1 MARYSGSGCR
11 RNVFV
16 LWWIMLCF
24 CVLCLCTS
32 LEGIPH
38 DGTIQE
44 EVVTVHLSVTVL
56 IVILAAAG
64 LVFTIVCLVFNFVFR
79 EKT

>member
-1 MARYSGSGCR
+1 MCYNFDFGGCSH
-11 RNVFV
+11 
-16 LWWIMLCF
+16 
-24 CVLCLCTS
+24 VLCLCTP
-32 LEGIPH
+32 LEGVPH